1 MKILLVILI
10 LLQTYQIQ
18 AKQWTWKTVNKKE
31 NNIQNISNQKQP
43 INKEDDTV
51 ITTDKS
57 ISKQEFV
64 IEKNNENLSFHE
76 DGFMKID
83 TDKNNLISEDE
94 YLFYF
99 IGFENDKND
108 ENSKEIIKTVALQN
122 FTLLDTNKDKY
133 LNKEEFFYKQ
143 IKQDTENIQKIFTLL
158 DKDKNNNLSSNE
170 NDVNLDIFD
179 EIEKELKILDNVTLP

>member
-133 LNKEEFFYKQ
+133 LNKEEFFYKH
-143 IKQDTENIQKIFTLL
+143 IKQYTENIQKIFTLL

-179 EIEKELKILDNVTLP
+179 EIEKELKILDNITLP

>member
-179 EIEKELKILDNVTLP
+179 EIEKELKILDNITLP

>member
-10 LLQTYQIQ
+10 LFQTPQIQ

-170 NDVNLDIFD
+170 NDVNVNMFD
-179 EIEKELKILDNVTLP
+179 EIEKELKILDNITLP

>member
-10 LLQTYQIQ
+10 LLQTSQIQ

-122 FTLLDTNKDKY
+122 FTLLDANKDKY

-179 EIEKELKILDNVTLP
+179 EIEKELKILDNITLP

>member
-43 INKEDDTV
+43 IKKEDDTV

-179 EIEKELKILDNVTLP
+179 EIEKELKILDNITLP

>member
-133 LNKEEFFYKQ
+133 LSKEEFFYKQ

-179 EIEKELKILDNVTLP
+179 EIEKELKILDNITLP

>member
-10 LLQTYQIQ
+10 LLQTSQIQ

-179 EIEKELKILDNVTLP
+179 EIEKELKILDNITLP